1 MNNKKTLVT
10 IINYFS
16 FRHFKNT
23 RISLQFIWDC
33 KSTETKGKSFWKLIT
48 DFVHIFRWKK
58 MINIQFIRNS
68 SRTKRF
74 DYQQNDI
81 EQYIEEK
88 NNNNLADTKKKYKER
103 RRFVSFFPTMG
114 ITPKLFFFFAAYFVN
129 KSV

>member
-1 MNNKKTLVT
+1 
-10 IINYFS
+10 
-16 FRHFKNT
+16 
-23 RISLQFIWDC
+23 
-33 KSTETKGKSFWKLIT
+33 
-48 DFVHIFRWKK
+48 